1 MATAGFRPGG
11 AVVSNLFGGGR
22 KVRRG
27 LVAVGVVVAGFL
39 MAIAVVASAQT
50 TDTGTTSGAT
60 GTGGTGTTTGGGAGT
75 VIDVG
80 DGWRVVFVA
89 GIVGVFAA
97 LWFTLMWRDRTQTD
111 ARINKVLDAFID
123 EKRRGPEH
131 PWSLEEMRTVISAAA
146 TRGATGLTRT
156 TIALGLLTL
165 VGVALAA
172 LLVGN
177 GANASDLLKT
187 VVTALTTAL
196 TTVLGF
202 YFGSKATGEGVAQGA
217 APGAGPG
224 GPAKGTPPDAPTI
237 TGVKAG
243 SRSVEVTFTAPA
255 KTGDSPITIYT
266 VTSDP
271 GAKTASGKESPIV
284 VGDLDPDVK
293 YTFTVHATS
302 ASGDS
307 PESAKS
313 EEVAPDP

>member
-1 MATAGFRPGG
+1 M
-11 AVVSNLFGGGR
+11 SNLFGGGR

-27 LVAVGVVVAGFL
+27 LVALGVVVAGFL

-50 TDTGTTSGAT
+50 DTGTTSGAT
-60 GTGGTGTTTGGGAGT
+60 DTGGTGTTTGGGGGT
-75 VIDVG
+75 VIDLG
-80 DGWRVVFVA
+80 EGWRVVFVA
-89 GIVGVFAA
+89 GVVGVFAA
-97 LWFTLMWRDRTQTD
+97 LWFTLMWRDRTQTN
-111 ARINKVLDAFID
+111 ARINKVLDAFIE
-123 EKRRGPEH
+123 EKKERGPER
-131 PWSLEEMRTVISAAA
+131 PWTLQEMRTVINAAA
-146 TRGATGLTRT
+146 TKGATGLTRT

-217 APGAGPG
+217 DPSGGAA

-237 TGVKAG
+237 TGVKPG
-243 SRSVEVTFTAPA
+243 SRQVEVTFTAPA
-255 KTGDSPITIYT
+255 KTGDSAITGYT

-271 GAKTASGKESPIV
+271 GAKTASGKGSPII
-284 VGDLDPDVK
+284 VGGLEPSTT

-302 ASGDS
+302 ASGVS
-307 PESAKS
+307 PESARSDKA
-313 EEVAPDP
+313 ETLADPIA